1 VACYNF
7 DIHEPIVIIFGI
19 VTEKVSNERMLYF
32 SPHLTIG
39 SALLGE
45 TGNREIAPFDLNA
58 AACSFANK
66 YKKTHEISPGQCLQ
80 L

>member
-39 SALLGE
+39 SAPLGE

-58 AACSFANK
+58 ACMQFCQQIQ
-66 YKKTHEISPGQCLQ
+66 KTHEISPGQCLQ